1 VVVLWSCGVGVVVSQ
16 PCGVMTDTSQ
26 SCGMAG
32 GHMAVMCVVV
42 VVLLHC
48 RVAGQW
54 WPHRGHIMVVM
65 VVVVHHGGHGSYIAG
80 VLLLQLWLWLW
91 RGGWH
96 GWLQWGWRGSMC
108 NRRVHSNMAC
118 VVTCVVVGCVVTQYI
133 W

>member
-1 VVVLWSCGVGVVVSQ
+1 MTVVVLWSCGVGVVVSQ

-65 VVVVHHGGHGSYIAG
+65 VVVVHEVACATAG
-80 VLLLQLWLWLW
+80 CTAT
-91 RGGWH
+91 WH
-96 GWLQWGWRGSMC
+96 VW
-108 NRRVHSNMAC
+108 
-118 VVTCVVVGCVVTQYI
+118 
-133 W
+133 